1 MDNIKFFG
9 NLSCSCRRISFDDG
23 SQLVIVNLQWLATA
37 LLIFKA
43 LLSFAKLLELPLHC
57 KFIISS
63 WAKCIVDVARCLCCI
78 MTHFELE

>member
-57 KFIISS
+57 MFVSCS
-63 WAKCIVDVARCLCCI
+63 WAKCAVDVVSFLHCFT
-78 MTHFELE
+78 THFELE